1 MIVSFLYE
9 NLTHE
14 QDRQHSEYMRLQH
27 SAKEPED
34 VAYYREK
41 AVALE
46 LIAINNYLNI
56 FTTPEMVTT
65 DIENVINR
73 VTKEEYTEYSQDA
86 ANLLIRVREAVE
98 KYRKEKEEAG
108 EEPATSLPILETLED
123 AAADTFQSWVNY
135 IFDKVINCQLVAL
148 MNISGTEAGEV
159 DFLEGVA
166 DEYRHRILDCIEK
179 KYIEMYPKRK
189 KELKAFKESLKK
201 THSTDD
207 KASLK
212 LPAMKSTAVDKL
224 GFPIDKIN
232 AISTGIWGAIS
243 TEESGQLA
251 FAFDTTNKKKK
262 NGKEA
267 TVLCAI
273 NWDIQDISITKQLT
287 EWDKRVYIAVGS
299 LFNGGNE
306 AMTINQIYTLM
317 GNTGDPNARQI
328 KRINESLTK
337 MAAARLYID
346 NVKERDAGYKYPL
359 FKYDAPL
366 LPFERLEV
374 THRGKTATAVK
385 LLREPPLI
393 SFARDRK
400 QCTTIELKTLQS
412 PVSKTDNNLRIDD
425 YLLERIAH
433 MKKNPALSRK
443 ILFKSICE
451 ACRITDKK
459 QRQRAPETIN
469 RYLEHYQATGYI
481 TGYNVDNSK
490 DINIEL

>member
-1 MIVSFLYE
+1 MIVSFLFE
-9 NLTHE
+9 NLTSE
-14 QDRQHSEYMRLQH
+14 ERRQHNEYMTMQH
-27 SAKEPED
+27 NSKNPED
-34 VAYYREK
+34 IEHYKEK

-46 LIAINNYLNI
+46 QIAIKRYTDF
-56 FTTPEMVTT
+56 FTTPDMVTA
-65 DIENVINR
+65 DIEATINR
-73 VTKEEYTEYSQDA
+73 IEKHEYTGYIKETASI
-86 ANLLIRVREAVE
+86 LKRVQEALE
-98 KYRKEKEEAG
+98 KYQKEKEEAG
-108 EEPATSLPILETLED
+108 EDATTHISALESLKD
-123 AAADTFQSWVNY
+123 AAADNFRSWTNFV
-135 IFDKVINCQLVAL
+135 FDRVINCQLVAL
-148 MNISGTEAGEV
+148 MNISGAQPGEV
-159 DFLEGVA
+159 TFLEGVA
-166 DEYRHRILDCIEK
+166 EEYVLRIWDCLGN
-179 KYIEMYPKRK
+179 KYLEMFPKRK
-189 KELKAFKESLKK
+189 KELKAVKEILLKAEK
-201 THSTDD
+201 
-207 KASLK
+207 KAK
-212 LPAMKSTAVDKL
+212 PQLPAMNPTNVDKL

-251 FAFDTTNKKKK
+251 FAFDTTNKKNK

-273 NWDIQDISITKQLT
+273 NWDSQDIAITKHLT

-306 AMTINQIYTLM
+306 AMTINQIHTLM
-317 GNTGDPNARQI
+317 GNTGDPNATQI
-328 KRINESLTK
+328 KKINESLTK

-374 THRGKTATAVK
+374 THRGKTATAIK

-412 PVSKTDNNLRIDD
+412 PVSKTNNNLRIDD

-433 MKKNPALSRK
+433 MRKNPALSRK
-443 ILFKSICE
+443 ILFTSICE
-451 ACRITDKK
+451 ACQLTDKK
-459 QRQRAPETIN
+459 QKQRAPETIN

-481 TGYNVDNSK
+481 TSYSIDNSRN
-490 DINIEL
+490 INIEL